1 MIRVMG
7 GVMPELTSDRKGFTC
22 ECGVRNDY
30 PDYVKD
36 HWGVRL
42 VYSCTCRRQYV
53 VHEGK
58 VRKVA
63 RVESEYCESEAF
75 GD

>member
-1 MIRVMG
+1 MS
-7 GVMPELTSDRKGFTC
+7 ELTSDLKGFTC
-22 ECGVRNDY
+22 ECGIRNDY

-36 HWGVRL
+36 HWSVRL
-42 VYSCTCRRQYV
+42 VYSCACKRHYV
-53 VHEGK
+53 VHEGN

-63 RVESEYCESEAF
+63 QVTSGYQESEAF